1 MGGAAKDTK
10 SKSVCILR
18 LIVKRGPKDEV
29 IYMQAKTLGELA
41 KYVGG
46 QVRGDQNVLIR
57 SASTL
62 GRADEGDISFL
73 ANRKYEK
80 QLRTTKASA
89 VIASK
94 DTANTSVPLLIA
106 DDPYYAFMQIMVLLH
121 GHRKHKKVGISPRAS
136 ISDSAKIGADCH
148 IYDFATIADEARIGD
163 GCIIYPGAFVGQG
176 VQIGN
181 DSIIYP
187 NVTIYDSCRI
197 GNRVIINANS
207 TVGEDGFGYASHKG
221 VHHKIPQTGIVII
234 EDDVEIGACCGIER
248 GTLGDTVIG
257 QGSKLG
263 DLVAVGHGAKIG
275 PHCLLV
281 AQVGIAGSTTLGH
294 HCIVGGQVGV
304 VGHINIGNNVTIAA
318 QAGVINNIPD
328 GKVVLGAPAIEANQG
343 KRAYSMIQYL
353 PEMRQN
359 IRRLENQIEQIT
371 LSAEDLDAEEP
382 GDDSVNRESDDESQT
397 EREET

>member
-1 MGGAAKDTK
+1 
-10 SKSVCILR
+10 
-18 LIVKRGPKDEV
+18 
-29 IYMQAKTLGELA
+29 MQTRTLGELA
-41 KYVGG
+41 EYVGG
-46 QVRGDQNVLIR
+46 RVYGDPNVRIK

-62 GRADEGDISFL
+62 GRAQEGDISFL
-73 ANRKYEK
+73 ANAKYER

-89 VIASK
+89 VIVGEQTPEA
-94 DTANTSVPLLIA
+94 SVPLLVA

-121 GHRKHKKVGISPRAS
+121 GHRKHKKVGISPKAS
-136 ISDSAKIGADCH
+136 ISDSAKIGADCNIH
-148 IYDFATIADEARIGD
+148 DFVVVADDARIGD
-163 GCIIYPGAFVGQG
+163 GCILYPGAYVGQG

-181 DSIIYP
+181 DCIIYP
-187 NVTIYDSCRI
+187 NVTIYDGCQL
-197 GNRVIINANS
+197 GNRVIINAN
-207 TVGEDGFGYASHKG
+207 TTIGEDGFGYASHNG
-221 VHHKIPQTGIVII
+221 IHHKIPQTGTVII
-234 EDDVEIGACCGIER
+234 EDDVEIGTCCGIER

-263 DLVAVGHGAKIG
+263 DLVTVGHGTKIG

-294 HCIVGGQVGV
+294 HCVVGGQVGI

-353 PEMRQN
+353 PEIRQTVRN
-359 IRRLENQIEQIT
+359 LQNQVEHILSVIEPQ
-371 LSAEDLDAEEP
+371 E
-382 GDDSVNRESDDESQT
+382 
-397 EREET
+397 